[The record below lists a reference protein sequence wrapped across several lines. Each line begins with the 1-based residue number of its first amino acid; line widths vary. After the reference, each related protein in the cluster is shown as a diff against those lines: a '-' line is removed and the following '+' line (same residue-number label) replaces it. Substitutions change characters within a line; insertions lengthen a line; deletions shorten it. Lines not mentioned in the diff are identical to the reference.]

1 MNQETSWQSLKDIVN
16 KINNLFNVNDQF
28 LKIFKGIK
36 LKI

>member
-1 MNQETSWQSLKDIVN
+1 MNQETSWQSVKDIVN
-16 KINNLFNVNDQF
+16 KINNLFNVTDQF